1 MVKKEQVYYE
11 CCVVWCCVVEEV
23 IVTSYSFTPE
33 LDERVSYIKA

>member
-1 MVKKEQVYYE
+1 MSAVL
-11 CCVVWCCVVEEV
+11 CGVVEEV